1 METWRLSLI
10 ITFESDCS
18 SVKFKGECDGD
29 ATLEQSAYGG
39 AIYAAVQDI
48 VLNEEVLMHYL
59 EMSRAL
65 IKEEDN
71 KEPAKKKVKLKLVH

>member
-1 METWRLSLI
+1 MDTGRLSLI

-29 ATLEQSAYGG
+29 PTLEQSAYGG

>member
-1 METWRLSLI
+1 METGRLSLI

-29 ATLEQSAYGG
+29 PTLEQSAYGG

-48 VLNEEVLMHYL
+48 VNNEEVLMHYL
-59 EMSRAL
+59 EMATAVM
-65 IKEEDN
+65 KEEDN
-71 KEPAKKKVKLKLVH
+71 KEPAKKKFKLKLVH

>member
-1 METWRLSLI
+1 METGRLSLV

-29 ATLEQSAYGG
+29 PTLEQSAYGG

-48 VLNEEVLMHYL
+48 VNDEEVLMYYL
-59 EMSRAL
+59 DMATAL
-65 IKEEDN
+65 MKEEDE
-71 KEPAKKKVKLKLVH
+71 EPAKKKVKLKLVH

>member
-1 METWRLSLI
+1 METGRLSLI

-29 ATLEQSAYGG
+29 PTLEQSAYGG

-48 VLNEEVLMHYL
+48 VLNEEVLTHYL
-59 EMSRAL
+59 EMATDL
-65 IKEEDN
+65 MKEEN
-71 KEPAKKKVKLKLVH
+71 EEPAKKKVKLKLVH

>member
-1 METWRLSLI
+1 MDTGRLSLI

-29 ATLEQSAYGG
+29 PTLEQSAYGG

-65 IKEEDN
+65 IKEDA
-71 KEPAKKKVKLKLVH
+71 KEKQFKLKLVH